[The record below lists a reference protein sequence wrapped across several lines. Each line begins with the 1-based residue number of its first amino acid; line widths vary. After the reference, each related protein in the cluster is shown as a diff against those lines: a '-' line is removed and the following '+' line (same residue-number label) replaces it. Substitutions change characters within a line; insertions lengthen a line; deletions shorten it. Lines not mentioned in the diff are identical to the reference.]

1 MLHLL
6 CHLIALLF
14 SGTLYPVVTAA
25 ILQALAW
32 MKIL

>member
-1 MLHLL
+1 MHLL

-14 SGTLYPVVTAA
+14 SGNLYLVVTAA
-25 ILQALAW
+25 ILQAAAW